1 MNRLM
6 KIVNIG
12 LKALQVL
19 LIIIGVIMFVMNAAD
34 TSKLTLPSRSYEEVV
49 FLGHIL
55 NAVQAIVVFVAA
67 IALETIIS
75 KTETKEK

>member
-1 MNRLM
+1 MDRLM
-6 KIVNIG
+6 KIVNIA
-12 LKALQVL
+12 LKALQAL
-19 LIIIGVIMFVMNAAD
+19 LVIIGVIMFVMNAAA
-34 TSKLTLPSRSYEEVV
+34 TAKLSLPSRSYEEVV